1 MISCCEVRTDG
12 RDNYLPTKPYRQR
25 SRKRID
31 GVVASIMA
39 LHRVIKNHFEDTKS
53 IYESEGVFTL

>member
-1 MISCCEVRTDG
+1 MPV
-12 RDNYLPTKPYRQR
+12 KPDRRR
-25 SRKRID
+25 SYKRID

-53 IYESEGVFTL
+53 IYETEGVFSL